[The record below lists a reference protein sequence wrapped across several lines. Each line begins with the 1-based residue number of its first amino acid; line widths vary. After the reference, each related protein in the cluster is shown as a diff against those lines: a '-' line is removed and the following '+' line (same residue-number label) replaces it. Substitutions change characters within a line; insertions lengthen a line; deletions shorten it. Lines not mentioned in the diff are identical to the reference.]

1 MPRFS
6 PETVAVLKAAIRARA
21 GEGYRL
27 REGEAAGLA
36 ARTGLS
42 QAQIRHWVSDMHR
55 YYATDQDMERF
66 LGGDGKVRFLN
77 RCQDA
82 MVKMLALANS
92 YENATFDSF

>member
-27 REGEAAGLA
+27 RDGEAAELA
-36 ARTGLS
+36 ARTELS
-42 QAQIRHWVSDMHR
+42 KEQIYHWESDMRR

-66 LGGDGKVRFLN
+66 LGGGVKVRLN
-77 RCQDA
+77 
-82 MVKMLALANS
+82 S
-92 YENATFDSF
+92 